1 VSLYQWQV
9 KVVCLPRK
17 GRFRQCKV
25 MPSEQKKQRALTLL
39 ERLIKRFPNARIEL
53 ECKEG
58 DPWQLL
64 VAVCLSAQTTDK
76 QVNRVTPALFAAYP
90 TVIAM
95 AQAQP
100 ADIEPYVHSLGFF
113 RNKARNLVLAAR
125 ALVQEHNGQVPRSRK
140 QLQQLPGVGPKSAA
154 AIVSNAFG
162 EQAIAVDTHVGR
174 IARRLGLSQSQ
185 NPNRVEADLTAL
197 LPKHKLLQAHHT
209 LIWHGRR
216 ICHARKPACK
226 LCPVQTLC
234 LRVGVID

>member
-1 VSLYQWQV
+1 
-9 KVVCLPRK
+9 
-17 GRFRQCKV
+17 

-39 ERLIKRFPNARIEL
+39 ERLIKRFPNASIEL
-53 ECKEG
+53 EFKED